1 MLGEVLLRGALSAFS
16 TMLGSLGVFCTYLS
30 FFQPGLGAQALVFLG
45 AATAIVY
52 AMPQN

>member
-16 TMLGSLGVFCTYLS
+16 TMLGSLGVFFTYLS
-30 FFQPGLGAQALVFLG
+30 FFQPGLGVQALLFFF

-52 AMPQN
+52 ATPQN